1 MLNCRRKRSA
11 VTVWREV
18 EDALEAII
26 DDYERV
32 NHVISLFQD
41 DRARLR
47 GLKKIGPHDGV
58 KIELG
63 SGPGNFTEMLR
74 RSFTGALICLDY
86 SDRMLSV
93 TKARNEAEEV
103 GFVRGVFEALPFR
116 GSSAS
121 FIGAAYAL
129 RDSTDK
135 KKALE
140 EARMTLRDEGRLL
153 VIDIGK
159 PNNSI
164 VRGVFSLYMR
174 YIVPLLGGLLTHQ
187 GYRNP
192 WRILYKTYEL
202 LPVNRELEIL
212 MRNILGNAEVEE
224 RALGGLLVATAV
236 KV

>member
-1 MLNCRRKRSA
+1 VA
-11 VTVWREV
+11 VWREV

-32 NHVISLFQD
+32 NHIISLFQD

-47 GLKKIGPHDGV
+47 GLKKIGSHEGV
-58 KIELG
+58 SIELG

-74 RSFTGALICLDY
+74 SSITGPLICLDY

-93 TKARNEAEEV
+93 AKAKNEAEDV
-103 GFVRGVFEALPFR
+103 GFVRSVFEALPFR
-116 GSSAS
+116 RSSAS

-140 EARMTLRDEGRLL
+140 EVRMTLRDEGRLL

-164 VRGVFSLYMR
+164 VREIFSLYMR
-174 YIVPLLGGLLTHQ
+174 YIVPLLGGLVTHH
-187 GYRNP
+187 GNRNP

-202 LPVNRELEIL
+202 LPVNRELESL
-212 MRNILGNAEVEE
+212 MGNVLGHAEVEE
-224 RALGGLLVATAV
+224 RALGGLIVATAV